1 MFTFFKQWKDFS
13 LSFMVIFL
21 TAGFGAHAAPLS
33 VLDDVM
39 RSSAKVADDIP
50 LQSADD
56 IIERISKSSAAR
68 EVIEK
73 EMKSAG
79 YASDALEGATTVAKR
94 SEAFTEILRKSAGN
108 LDPAVLATL
117 RNADETVQGSAI
129 VLAKGGNN
137 VAEVIPDLAARSRF
151 LREGGADTLAAVGMY
166 GSDAAK
172 AAMRVDAALRSGVMV
187 IPNGCRKVTLSDFG
201 RVMSQVGGASWTF
214 WKRYVEPH
222 WKVWA
227 GCGAAALYL
236 ANPDWFQ
243 DQAGNMTEKGFE
255 HLTKLAGEAAASTIR
270 GISEGSKEAGSNI
283 FAAIKE
289 SFFSS
294 WDSMFAVVGVLVFV
308 VLLGL
313 LFRRTRYYLMTPFR
327 WLNQTPAKETP
338 KKKSKTRS

>member
-1 MFTFFKQWKDFS
+1 MFTFFKQWKDLAF
-13 LSFMVIFL
+13 SFMVIFL
-21 TAGFGAHAAPLS
+21 TAGFGAHAAPLN

-39 RSSAKVADDIP
+39 RSLAKVADDIP

-187 IPNGCRKVTLSDFG
+187 IPSGCRKITLADFG
-201 RVMSQVGGASWTF
+201 RVMLQAGGASWTF

-236 ANPDWFQ
+236 SNPDRFQ
-243 DQAGNMTEKGFE
+243 DQAGNMVEGGFK
-255 HLTKLAGEAAASTIR
+255 HLTELAGEATASTIR
-270 GISEGSKEAGSNI
+270 GLSKGFKEARSNI
-283 FAAIKE
+283 FVAIKE

-294 WDSMFAVVGVLVFV
+294 WDAVVGVLVFV

-313 LFRRTRYYLMTPFR
+313 LFRGTRYYLMTPFR
-327 WLNQTPAKETP
+327 WLNQTPAKEAP